1 MNRND
6 IFSVNLYALILW
18 CYFYYDKTSSNKLSL
33 QANNNMFRAM
43 KSFIIF
49 LQIMY
54 YQDISIKII
63 KKIYFFQ
70 S

>member
-43 KSFIIF
+43 KSFII
-49 LQIMY
+49 L
-54 YQDISIKII
+54 
-63 KKIYFFQ
+63 
-70 S
+70 